1 MYRQLL
7 RVPARLFYEQPKR
20 RRLGDSSTPCHAIRS
35 SEKSIFG
42 GLVLFSIRA
51 LSAANRLSVKRETY
65 TSIQFAYR
73 QKAPSLRSR
82 MWLRL
87 NVIRFL
93 ISSTALVAVA
103 ADPADAKGIDTVR
116 DKVSQYE
123 LLILRYTSDAIK
135 LSSDREI
142 TTRYRNIDAKE
153 QSCAV
158 LADLLGVGPDA
169 IAHAVH
175 LKPEQDSKSADE
187 FMLYALSLR
196 SYVRAAR
203 AILQDDEFTWRY
215 RWNLNCSGV
224 YNSEKLFL
232 IKDDPPFSVSIS
244 EDGLTLRV
252 IGNIKSGLFDAIA
265 KRLAIHRRI
274 RVVELGSLGGLTYEG
289 LKIGRLLRQRNI
301 VTVVANNCYSS
312 CALIFLGGEHRIVPA
327 PYWSLG
333 FHRASSEGTALWD
346 GDEVYEKIR
355 VYVDEMIG
363 DGPGLVN
370 SSLKPIGLDF
380 YRPSRQEMCDRE
392 IATSVEGV
400 CGENASS
407 VIGSTLE

>member
-1 MYRQLL
+1 MERLVTVLL
-7 RVPARLFYEQPKR
+7 SIL
-20 RRLGDSSTPCHAIRS
+20 STIP
-35 SEKSIFG
+35 
-42 GLVLFSIRA
+42 
-51 LSAANRLSVKRETY
+51 
-65 TSIQFAYR
+65 
-73 QKAPSLRSR
+73 
-82 MWLRL
+82 
-87 NVIRFL
+87 
-93 ISSTALVAVA
+93 VAVIA
-103 ADPADAKGIDTVR
+103 SSAEANGIDTVR
-116 DKVSQYE
+116 DRIIQYE
-123 LLILRYTSDAIK
+123 LLAERYTADAIK
-135 LSSDREI
+135 LANKQEI
-142 TTRYRNIDAKE
+142 GSRYRNIDTKQ

-158 LADLLGVGPDA
+158 LADLLDIGPDA

-203 AILQDDEFTWRY
+203 AILQDEEFTWRY

-232 IKDDPPFSVSIS
+232 IKDEPPFSVSIS
-244 EDGLTLRV
+244 EDGLSLRV

-312 CALIFLGGEHRIVPA
+312 CALIFLGGKHRIVPA

-333 FHRASSEGTALWD
+333 FHRASSDGTPLWD

-370 SSLKPIGLDF
+370 SSLTPIGLDF